1 MNQLPAANDMLE
13 LADGTMIDPL
23 TGKVIKNVLGMI
35 EVPTHSEAQRIVTQ
49 TRRNVNELPEL
60 PEKMNT
66 ISVIVAYS
74 LFGLT
79 DTDIAI
85 ATSLPVEQVR
95 NIKGLEAFD
104 EMYDTIT
111 RDIIEADSDDVRNR
125 FKQHSRA
132 AQDKVLYLLDS
143 ESDAIALRA
152 ADGILDRAGHRPAD
166 VVEHRHKVEG
176 GLHIEITKRDPSKVL
191 PIIDVTP
198 IEVQDGDSN

>member
-1 MNQLPAANDMLE
+1 LNLPAANDPLE
-13 LADGTMIDPL
+13 LADGTRIDPL

-66 ISVIVAYS
+66 ISVIVAYA

-79 DTDIAI
+79 DSDIAI
-85 ATSLPVEQVR
+85 ATSLPIEQVR
-95 NIKGLEAFD
+95 NIKGLEAYD

-125 FKQHSRA
+125 FKQHSRQ
-132 AQDKVLYLLDS
+132 AQDKVLDLLDS
-143 ESDAIALRA
+143 ENEGIVLRA
-152 ADGILDRAGHRPAD
+152 ADGILDRAGHRPVD
-166 VVEHRHKVEG
+166 VVEHNHKIEG
-176 GLHIEITKRDPSKVL
+176 GLHIEITKRDPSKV
-191 PIIDVTP
+191 TP
-198 IEVQDGDSN
+198 LINITPLEIEDGDSS

>member
-1 MNQLPAANDMLE
+1 MTALPQANDVLE

-23 TGKVIKNVLGMI
+23 TGKVIKNVLGMV

-49 TRRNVNELPEL
+49 TRRNVSELPEL

-66 ISVIVAYS
+66 ISIIVAYT

-79 DTDIAI
+79 DADISI
-85 ATSLPVEQVR
+85 ATSLPIEQVR
-95 NIKGLEAFD
+95 NIKSLEAFD
-104 EMYDTIT
+104 EMHDTIT
-111 RDIIEADSDDVRNR
+111 RDIIDADSDDVRNR

-132 AQDKVLYLLDS
+132 AQDKVLNLLDS

-152 ADGILDRAGHRPAD
+152 SDSILDRAGHRPAD
-166 VVEHRHKVEG
+166 VVEHHHKVEG

-191 PIIDVTP
+191 PTIDVTP
-198 IEVQDGDSN
+198 IEVEVGD